1 MSKNAF
7 FLSWGPNFIHMT
19 ESLTHSDGFSFPF
32 LSMCIPFIQ
41 TSRWER
47 WVGKKK
53 NKNPWKLFPGLLPRN
68 EWWIDPRNSFKSHF
82 LCSCEVMRFLCA
94 TLWALEWMKMA
105 QNTLKVYHWFKVIDG
120 WSCLIVLYCWTIHHS
135 KQTLYSIVQYM
146 VTCGW
151 RVEGLFIYFS
161 QRAVGGGMRERRTCH
176 FLLQNYKVVV
186 C

>member
-1 MSKNAF
+1 MRTKF
-7 FLSWGPNFIHMT
+7 
-19 ESLTHSDGFSFPF
+19 HSHDRKSNTLRWVLFPF
-32 LSMCIPFIQ
+32 FVYVHPFHPIFEVRKM
-41 TSRWER
+41 SW
-47 WVGKKK
+47 KKK
-53 NKNPWKLFPGLLPRN
+53 KNPWKLFPGLLPRN

-161 QRAVGGGMRERRTCH
+161 QRAVGGGMREKRTCH

>member
-1 MSKNAF
+1 
-7 FLSWGPNFIHMT
+7 MT
-19 ESLTHSDGFSFPF
+19 ESLTHSDGFSSPF

-53 NKNPWKLFPGLLPRN
+53 KNPWKLFPGILPRN

-146 VTCGW
+146 VTCDW
-151 RVEGLFIYFS
+151 RGEFIYLFFPES
-161 QRAVGGGMRERRTCH
+161 CWWWDEGKEDMPLPVTKLQSSCLLGRKYSDDTCH
-176 FLLQNYKVVV
+176 IFVKFM
-186 C
+186 